1 MNLQWLQL
9 RQKTRQASLPRLMLQ
24 QPAPSRTAR
33 AQSQLRHPWWP
44 PSQPNPWWRCVAT
57 TDLAKSAQKRL
68 LGAMGVEMAALASV
82 VRAQVATAAQVPAVL
97 VIAVLNAEVIVS
109 VTEPRVKTAARDWVM
124 RLSAPNAK
132 PWSAPKCRC
141 ASWPHKRMA
150 RPWAV

>member
-1 MNLQWLQL
+1 MKPPPL
-9 RQKTRQASLPRLMLQ
+9 RQTNKPARLQRLMLQ
-24 QPAPSRTAR
+24 LPVPSRTPK
-33 AQSQLRHPWWP
+33 AQCKLRHPWWP
-44 PSQPNPWWRCVAT
+44 LSQPNPSWRCAAT
-57 TDLAKSAQKRL
+57 TGPAKSVPKRL
-68 LGAMGVEMAALASV
+68 PGATADVTVVQVSV
-82 VRAQVATAAQVPAVL
+82 VLAQVATAAQAPAAL

-141 ASWPHKRMA
+141 ASWLHKRMA

>member
-1 MNLQWLQL
+1 MNLQRPQL
-9 RQKTRQASLPRLMLQ
+9 RQKTQRASLQRLMLQ

-44 PSQPNPWWRCVAT
+44 PSQPNPWWRCAAT
-57 TDLAKSAQKRL
+57 TDLDKSVLKRL
-68 LGAMGVEMAALASV
+68 LGAMGVEMAALVSV

-97 VIAVLNAEVIVS
+97 VIAVLNAEVIVL
-109 VTEPRVKTAARDWVM
+109 VTEVRVKTVARVWVM
-124 RLSAPNAK
+124 RHSAPSAK

-141 ASWPHKRMA
+141 ASWPHKHTA

>member
-1 MNLQWLQL
+1 MKPPPL
-9 RQKTRQASLPRLMLQ
+9 RQTNKPARLQRLMLQ
-24 QPAPSRTAR
+24 LPVPSRTAR

-97 VIAVLNAEVIVS
+97 VIAVLNAEVIVLLTEVRAKTVARVW
-109 VTEPRVKTAARDWVM
+109 VTRH
-124 RLSAPNAK
+124 SAPSAK

-141 ASWPHKRMA
+141 ASWPRKHTA

>member
-1 MNLQWLQL
+1 MKLLRLQL
-9 RQKTRQASLPRLMLQ
+9 RQKTQRASQPRLMLQ
-24 QPAPSRTAR
+24 QAAPSRTAR

-44 PSQPNPWWRCVAT
+44 PSQPNPWWRCAAT

-82 VRAQVATAAQVPAVL
+82 VRAQVATAAQVQAAL
-97 VIAVLNAEVIVS
+97 VIAVLNAEVIVL
-109 VTEPRVKTAARDWVM
+109 VTALRVKTAARVWVM
-124 RLSAPNAK
+124 RHSEPSAK

-141 ASWPHKRMA
+141 ASSLRKHTA

>member
-97 VIAVLNAEVIVS
+97 VIAVLNAEVIVLLTEVRAKTVARVW
-109 VTEPRVKTAARDWVM
+109 VTRH
-124 RLSAPNAK
+124 SAPSAK

-141 ASWPHKRMA
+141 ASWPRKHTA